1 MKILVTGSTGFLGKE
16 VCSMLKLENKSIY
29 KISSKKKR
37 GYVKCNLKNH
47 KKIKKILEEIRPDII
62 INMAATID
70 FKKKNIEEFK
80 LNFKLPEILANY
92 CLKYKKF
99 LVQVSTVYVHGEKK
113 KYSIKSKFDNST
125 TYGYSKLKGD
135 MKILKSNC
143 NHSIIRFP
151 GIFGKNGPDHL
162 YINKVLKERVK
173 KKLITLHDS
182 GNQKRNYIFVKDAA
196 KFVYDCVKKQL
207 KGIFY
212 VCGETLSVKT
222 MLNNIKKNYNFKII
236 HLNNKKAKHD
246 QIIIPNYKINY
257 TKFKIAI
264 KNL

>member
-1 MKILVTGSTGFLGKE
+1 M
-16 VCSMLKLENKSIY
+16 
-29 KISSKKKR
+29 
-37 GYVKCNLKNH
+37 
-47 KKIKKILEEIRPDII
+47 
-62 INMAATID
+62 
-70 FKKKNIEEFK
+70 
-80 LNFKLPEILANY
+80 
-92 CLKYKKF
+92 
-99 LVQVSTVYVHGEKK
+99 
-113 KYSIKSKFDNST
+113 
-125 TYGYSKLKGD
+125 
-135 MKILKSNC
+135 
-143 NHSIIRFP
+143 
-151 GIFGKNGPDHL
+151 
-162 YINKVLKERVK
+162 
-173 KKLITLHDS
+173 HDG